1 MLRLGPAGFFR
12 IEFLLRKPPVVGS
25 SPTAGFLASKTVKYY
40 TGGFLISYYHVVF
53 TELSC
58 RNQN

>member
-1 MLRLGPAGFFR
+1 MLCLGPAGFFT

-25 SPTAGFLASKTVKYY
+25 SPTAGFLASKPAKYP
-40 TGGFLISYYHVVF
+40 TGGFPISYYNVVF

-58 RNQN
+58 RNPS